1 MIKIFKI
8 TIIWFMALITL
19 FFACSK
25 KKPNK
30 PVQPKY
36 KWTILG
42 YFDGNNSQD
51 QAPDGHSYVIKDVQE
66 LEKIDSTEDVQIL
79 VMLGSFKTEGY
90 CKYYHIQRH
99 LNEQPDSISSEAL
112 LPDPGKKDMS
122 NPMTL
127 RDFLGFGMQKYPAE
141 HYMLII
147 NDHGGGWKGVCSD
160 NVNGSGSW
168 MSLPD
173 LSTALF
179 GFTFDI
185 IWFYTPSMAT
195 VEAAYQIKDRGE
207 YMIAS
212 QFKYRPDNIMGATE
226 LGKDT
231 AWLPYLTDDPNR
243 DVEIIARKVTEAIYI
258 AAIRIAPKKPVHSAL
273 IHLPRIS
280 ELVTDVS
287 NLGRSLIDSTGANWR
302 DVWNAWDGSQIS
314 DYGDSNFVDLL
325 QFAWLIENKSN
336 LDSLIKARAIDVGI
350 SGNDAV
356 RVEFLNPYPGPF
368 NYIHGI
374 SIHLPWN
381 QNDFDSVSYAYLDF
395 PTATHWDEFISVF
408 IQTFSGSYAG
418 NLDIRSTPTG
428 AKVFLNNIDTG
439 YETNVI
445 IKGLLPGR
453 YILKLEK
460 AGCQP
465 YTGEEGV
472 AIVAQQTTGRHV
484 SLTCGHY

>member
-30 PVQPKY
+30 PEPPKY

-79 VMLGSFKTEGY
+79 VMLGSFKTDGN
-90 CKYYHIQRH
+90 CKYYHVQR
-99 LNEQPDSISSEAL
+99 NPDEPQDSISSEVL
-112 LPDPGKKDMS
+112 DTLGKKDMS
-122 NPMTL
+122 DRMTL

-147 NDHGGGWKGVCSD
+147 NDHGKGWKGLCYD
-160 NVNGSGSW
+160 TLTNPDGNW

-173 LSTALF
+173 FSFALS
-179 GFTFDI
+179 GFWFDI

-195 VEAAYQIKDRGE
+195 VEAAYQIKDRGK

-226 LGKDT
+226 LGKDI

-243 DVEIIARKVTEAIYI
+243 DVEMIARKVTEAIYW
-258 AAIRIAPKKPVHSAL
+258 AAKKINPDKYVHSAL
-273 IHLPRIS
+273 IYLPKIT
-280 ELVTDVS
+280 ELATDVS
-287 NLGRSLIDSTGANWR
+287 NLGSSLIDSTGANWR
-302 DVWNAWDGSQIS
+302 DVWDAWDASHIAQHS
-314 DYGDSNFVDLL
+314 DSVFVDLL
-325 QFAWLIENKSN
+325 QFAWLIQNNPN
-336 LDSLIKARAIDVGI
+336 LDSLIKARSIDVGI

-356 RVEFLNPYPGPF
+356 RVQFKSPDMSNV
-368 NYIHGI
+368 HGI
-374 SIHLPWN
+374 SIHISWN
-381 QNDFDSVSYAYLDF
+381 QNDFDSISYAPLDF
-395 PTATHWDEFISVF
+395 TKATNWEDFISVF
-408 IQTFSGSYAG
+408 IQTLSNNYAG
-418 NLDIRSTPTG
+418 SLDIRSSPTG

-439 YETNVI
+439 YETNAL
-445 IKGLLPGR
+445 IKGLFPGN
-453 YILKLEK
+453 YTLKLEK
-460 AGCQP
+460 TGCQP
-465 YTGEEGV
+465 FIRTDVE
-472 AIVAQQTTGRHV
+472 IKPQQTTYLPV
-484 SLTCGHY
+484 FYLSCGP

>member
-8 TIIWFMALITL
+8 IIIWFMALITL

-30 PVQPKY
+30 PEPPKY

-79 VMLGSFKTEGY
+79 VMLGSFKTDGN
-90 CKYYHIQRH
+90 CKYYHVQRY
-99 LNEQPDSISSEAL
+99 PDEPQDFISSEVVADL
-112 LPDPGKKDMS
+112 GKKDMS
-122 NPMTL
+122 DPMTL
-127 RDFLGFGMQKYPAE
+127 RDFLGFGEQKYPAE

-185 IWFYTPSMAT
+185 IWFYTASMAT
-195 VEAAYQIKDRGE
+195 MEAAYQIKDRGE

-212 QFKYRPDNIMGATE
+212 QFNYRPDNIMGATE
-226 LGKDT
+226 LERDT

-243 DVEIIARKVTEAIYI
+243 DVGIFATKVTEAIYR
-258 AAIRIAPKKPVHSAL
+258 AAKKINSEKYVHSAL
-273 IHLPRIS
+273 IKLTKIS
-280 ELVTDVS
+280 ELATDVS
-287 NLGRSLIDSTGANWR
+287 NLSKGLIDSTGANWR
-302 DVWNAWDGSQIS
+302 DVWDAWYDSHIYDS
-314 DYGDSNFVDLL
+314 NNSYDSNFVDLRWFASKIQEKPNLNALIL
-325 QFAWLIENKSN
+325 QYAHSVE
-336 LDSLIKARAIDVGI
+336 I
-350 SGNDAV
+350 SSGYAV
-356 RVEFLNPYPGPF
+356 VKQFKNPNFPQLG
-368 NYIHGI
+368 GI

-381 QNDFDSVSYAYLDF
+381 QNDFDSVSYAPLDF
-395 PTATHWDEFISVF
+395 TKATNWEDFISVF
-408 IQTFSGSYAG
+408 IQTLSNNYAG
-418 NLDIRSTPTG
+418 SLDIRSSPTG
-428 AKVFLNNIDTG
+428 ARVFLNDEDTG
-439 YETNVI
+439 YETNAL
-445 IKGLLPGR
+445 IKGLFPGNYTLR
-453 YILKLEK
+453 LEK

-465 YTGEEGV
+465 FIRTDVE
-472 AIVAQQTTGRHV
+472 IQPQQTTYLPIFYL
-484 SLTCGHY
+484 SCGP